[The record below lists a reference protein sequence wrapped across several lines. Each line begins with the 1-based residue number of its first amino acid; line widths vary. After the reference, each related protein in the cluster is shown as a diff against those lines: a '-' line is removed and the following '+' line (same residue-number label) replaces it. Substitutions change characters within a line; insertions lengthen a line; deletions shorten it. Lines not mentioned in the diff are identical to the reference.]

1 MNPFLNARPNSPPL
15 LPPFMLESKVFDAAL
30 PLAPTSLLTVL
41 RKPFIDGNTLM
52 CAEPSSLPN
61 AMRHLHYSVIQSS

>member
-1 MNPFLNARPNSPPL
+1 
-15 LPPFMLESKVFDAAL
+15 MLESKAFDAAL
-30 PLAPTSLLTVL
+30 PLAPTSLLTTL
-41 RKPFIDGNTLM
+41 RKPFIEGNTLM